1 MSFEKQIIS
10 EDKCSSILLSRQ
22 MEAIVFTIQ
31 IFFATRAILKIG
43 LFSDIP
49 QFLLVNIPSRDV
61 FRSIASE
68 LKYLM
73 ILITYILKCN

>member
-10 EDKCSSILLSRQ
+10 EDKYSSILFSRQ
-22 MEAIVFTIQ
+22 MEAIVFTIE
-31 IFFATRAILKIG
+31 IFFATRAVLKIG

-61 FRSIASE
+61 FRSIARE

-73 ILITYILKCN
+73 DYNYRYVKI